1 MNLLDFNCEIITP
14 LFSGGAETRLHP
26 ELRGP
31 SVRGAMRYWYRALV
45 GGSDLVAAGSEE
57 ERLKA
62 LKQHETQVF
71 GNTERG
77 SPISVIVRAQEPVQV
92 GTFQKDK
99 AIRTEDG
106 GFLPSG
112 KDYLLWSMAASGRPD
127 TPRYQP
133 DREFIQSGTKFTIR
147 LQSPAQ
153 GGEEALRKATASLWL
168 LANLGALGS
177 RANRGAGSFQVQT
190 ESPANEWVA
199 FKSCRTIEE
208 LQLYLSKG
216 IRQCLSLIGNG
227 AAAWR
232 NFAEMP
238 AYDVLCPTTAEVW
251 VVSDPSD
258 GWGSAMDALNG
269 IGARLRD
276 YRSHRSPLGK
286 ADHDAVLNWL
296 EGGDR
301 NPQIRRAVFGLPIP
315 FRYSEGG
322 PSDVIISEVS
332 DRRASP
338 LRIRVTRLST
348 GRYVGVLTLFKSC
361 FLPKEANLQL
371 QTRRW
376 EAPAPTDYE
385 VIRDFIQTFQ
395 VRKEVSL

>member
-112 KDYLLWSMAASGRPD
+112 KDYLLWSMAASGCPG

-133 DREFIQSGTKFTIR
+133 DREFIQPGTKFTTR

-190 ESPANEWVA
+190 ESPANEWVS
-199 FKSCRTIEE
+199 FKSCQTIEE

-301 NPQIRRAVFGLPIP
+301 SPQIRRAVFGLPIP

-322 PSDVIISEVS
+322 PSTL
-332 DRRASP
+332 P
-338 LRIRVTRLST
+338 L
-348 GRYVGVLTLFKSC
+348 
-361 FLPKEANLQL
+361 
-371 QTRRW
+371 
-376 EAPAPTDYE
+376 
-385 VIRDFIQTFQ
+385 
-395 VRKEVSL
+395 

>member
-45 GGSDLVAAGSEE
+45 GGSDLVAARSEE

-92 GTFQKDK
+92 GIFQKDK

-112 KDYLLWSMAASGRPD
+112 KDYLLWSMAASGRPG
-127 TPRYQP
+127 TPRHQP

-153 GGEEALRKATASLWL
+153 GGEESLRKATASLWL

-199 FKSCRTIEE
+199 FKSCQTIEE

-258 GWGSAMDALNG
+258 GWGSAMDALDG

-301 NPQIRRAVFGLPIP
+301 SPQIRRAVFGLPIP

-361 FLPKEANLQL
+361 FLPEGANLQL

-376 EAPAPTDYE
+376 KAPAPTDYE
-385 VIRDFIQTFQ
+385 EIRGFIQTFQ